1 MNEKMTIFYSK
12 FSGEIKYAS
21 SGEVDFDT
29 FKNNEKDMRSFCL
42 RIVVPLNFDI
52 LSNTQRFKINLDK
65 NTIEERAIERFKHIS
80 F

>member
-12 FSGEIKYAS
+12 HTGDIKYAS

-42 RIVVPLNFDI
+42 RIVVPFNFDI

-65 NTIEERAIERFKHIS
+65 NTIEEKEIKKFKPIS